1 MVTFL
6 SALASEIRAARADD
20 DDEGG
25 GASANRS
32 APPGVGARLS
42 IAVLTLVS
50 RGFALAAWLCR
61 IVIAIWLFDL
71 HGASA
76 LVAAVAVLGGLAGL
90 RLVSVTAAFHG
101 HPWYAALAGLG
112 AVGGAAGV
120 VAWVLAEE
128 QRPAVAGLVV
138 ASEVAGWAARW
149 LIADARSEAGN
160 NMVVI

>member
-6 SALASEIRAARADD
+6 SELASEIRAARAG

-25 GASANRS
+25 TSPNRP
-32 APPGVGARLS
+32 APPGPGARLS
-42 IAVLTLVS
+42 IAVLAVVS

-76 LVAAVAVLGGLAGL
+76 LVAAVAVLVGLAGL

-101 HPWYAALAGLG
+101 HPWSAALAGLG

-120 VAWVLAEE
+120 VAWVLVDE

-149 LIADARSEAGN
+149 LAADARSEAGES
-160 NMVVI
+160 MVVI